1 MAELA
6 KQSLTAATAAVKE
19 AATAGAAAIAASS
32 IATQEESAPPDET
45 RPPAETANEP
55 MTTESDKILSP
66 RKEAGALVRL
76 GEAEKAAKID
86 YAEALRR
93 LKKAREEY
101 TGANTKINQKQT
113 TIGKFLALNSKLIDR
128 QSTKT
133 NSPMKSERLDVV
145 LSETGEATGLV
156 GYAAFAEMKSLM
168 AEGEVWNG
176 GYDVAGKPVLIKI
189 EIGWAYWGARH
200 KYCSPLEHLT
210 RRTQT
215 EIKHNPSLT
224 HKIMENS
231 TPPITTCQSQT
242 NHKTIQA
249 LPNNTTHTNLRAT
262 TLQVLSGGLPV
273 DGKPMLVEEDHGAST
288 RPHGVSDPCGK
299 KKSEKS
305 MNKQRRG
312 ARGGSSFGRGV
323 PIPQQ
328 PAFGTGPAGLG
339 RGSGPPIRPS
349 TLGPNRQTSE
359 GEDEEMGMPTETP
372 RGTLPQM

>member
-1 MAELA
+1 MGPLPMTMHFCLRSEIQHTEKFATWVIGTKTDDFTRNMYYMNFAPECTLTTSDTMLEAVIEEKLTPLREMAELA

-32 IATQEESAPPDET
+32 IATQEESAPPDTT
-45 RPPAETANEP
+45 RTPAETANEP

-76 GEAEKAAKID
+76 GEAEKAAKVD

-101 TGANTKINQKQT
+101 TGANTKISQKQT

-128 QSTKT
+128 QSSKT

-156 GYAAFAEMKSLM
+156 GYAAFAEMRSLM

-200 KYCSPLEHLT
+200 KYCPPLEHLT
-210 RRTQT
+210 CRTQT
-215 EIKHNPSLT
+215 EIKHNLSLT
-224 HKIMENS
+224 HNLMENS

-242 NHKTIQA
+242 DHRPIQA
-249 LPNNTTHTNLRAT
+249 PPNKTTHTNPGAT
-262 TLQVLSGGLPV
+262 TLQVLSGGIPNT
-273 DGKPMLVEEDHGAST
+273 GNQCWWKRITEPQPDHT
-288 RPHGVSDPCGK
+288 V
-299 KKSEKS
+299 
-305 MNKQRRG
+305 
-312 ARGGSSFGRGV
+312 
-323 PIPQQ
+323 
-328 PAFGTGPAGLG
+328 
-339 RGSGPPIRPS
+339 
-349 TLGPNRQTSE
+349 
-359 GEDEEMGMPTETP
+359 
-372 RGTLPQM
+372 